1 MIAKT
6 NNWQLLF
13 GKRSELMFVVM
24 IIGILLVLFMP
35 IPAFLLDLLLILNLS
50 FALVLFL
57 LTFYIDK
64 PLSFSTFPSLL
75 LIATLF
81 RLALNI
87 SATRLILTHAE
98 AGKVIEAIG
107 TYVIQGNYIV
117 GLVVFLILIVVQ
129 FIVVTNGAQRV
140 AEVAARFTLDSL
152 PGKQM
157 SIDAEMNLGLIDHNT
172 ARKRR
177 QALEKETNFYGAM
190 DGASK
195 FVKGDAIAGIIIILI
210 DIIAGL
216 TIGLSQHAMSWS
228 GALHTYTLL
237 TVGDGIITQIPA
249 LIISTATG
257 VIVTRAATDAE
268 LGQEVSRQISAY
280 PKILVMV
287 SIGLFVLMLLPG
299 IPGLPVFIV
308 LALLVFLSYL
318 TIKRFKAGENNT
330 DNSNTTDNDSKT
342 PHRDVES
349 VLVVHPI
356 AINLHSQLQAIIGSK
371 HELLKSR
378 IDQFRIKYAQEIG
391 FILPSVHI
399 AFSNTLKENHY
410 EITFNEIKV
419 GEGLLM
425 PQHQLAINAHN
436 APIQLAG
443 IATVDPTYQLPAIWV
458 DENAVDKAK
467 AQKLTV
473 VSSLNVLMTHF
484 SQKVRLHTAELLTR
498 QALEARLHT
507 LKSTHENL
515 IDEAIPE
522 VINLSVL
529 QQILKQL
536 LKEQVPIRQLA
547 TILEVIIDEGKAQN
561 QPAHLIEK
569 IRQRLANTICYQLM
583 KEHKELHV
591 LTLAP
596 QLEQSFHQAL
606 SENNFQTLVLAPTVI
621 ERFSKSL
628 LKQVETMLA
637 HNHPPVL
644 LTNTP
649 LRRHLRL
656 ITERIFQQLTILSI
670 DEIPQ
675 HVALK
680 SFATVTGES
689 NA

>member
-1 MIAKT
+1 MH

-13 GKRSELMFVVM
+13 GKRSELIFVMM
-24 IIGILLVLFMP
+24 IVGVLLVLFMP
-35 IPAFLLDLLLILNLS
+35 IPAFLLDLLLIMNLS
-50 FALVLFL
+50 FALTLFL

-75 LIATLF
+75 LIATLL

-216 TIGLSQHAMSWS
+216 SIGLSQHGMSWNT
-228 GALHTYTLL
+228 ALHTYTLL

-287 SIGLFVLMLLPG
+287 SIGLFVLLLLPG
-299 IPGLPVFIV
+299 VPGIPVFIV
-308 LALLVFLSYL
+308 LCILSFLAY
-318 TIKRFKAGENNT
+318 IPVKRFKAQ
-330 DNSNTTDNDSKT
+330 SLDSKEPQATDVAMDT
-342 PHRDVES
+342 PES
-349 VLVVHPI
+349 HALKAALNVHPI
-356 AINLHSQLQAIIGSK
+356 AIYLHPSLQTISGQNNE
-371 HELLKSR
+371 ELHKR
-378 IDQFRIKYAQEIG
+378 ITQFRLKYAQEIG
-391 FILPSVHI
+391 FILPPVHI
-399 AFSNTLKENHY
+399 AMQNTLELNHY
-410 EITFNEIKV
+410 ELSFNEAKV
-419 GEGLLM
+419 AIGTLV
-425 PQHQLAINAHN
+425 PQHELAINPHN
-436 APIQLAG
+436 SPIDLTG
-443 IATVDPTYQLPAIWV
+443 IATTDPTYHLPAIWV
-458 DENAVDKAK
+458 SDQQIEKAK

-473 VSSLNVLMTHF
+473 VSGLNVLMTHF
-484 SQKVRLHTAELLTR
+484 SQKVHLHATELFTR
-498 QALEARLHT
+498 QALEYRLNE
-507 LKSTHENL
+507 LRATHETLVDEL
-515 IDEAIPE
+515 IPNTIS
-522 VINLSVL
+522 LSHL
-529 QQILKQL
+529 HQILKQL
-536 LKEQVPIRQLA
+536 LKEQVSIRHL
-547 TILEVIIDEGKAQN
+547 TIILEAIMDEGKENN
-561 QPAHLIEK
+561 QLSHLIEK
-569 IRQRLANTICYQLM
+569 VRQRLASSICQSLL
-583 KEHKELHV
+583 KDRDALHV
-591 LTLAP
+591 LTLEP
-596 QLEQSFHQAL
+596 QLEHQLQKALQENNYQAL
-606 SENNFQTLVLAPTVI
+606 ALAPNVL
-621 ERFSKSL
+621 ESFSKSL
-628 LKQVETMLA
+628 LKQVEKMLA
-637 HNHPPVL
+637 QNHTPVL
-644 LTNTP
+644 LTNTT
-649 LRRHLRL
+649 LRRHVHSL
-656 ITERIFQQLTILSI
+656 TERIFQQLSIISI

-675 HVALK
+675 HIQLR
-680 SFATVTGES
+680 SFATITGVQH
-689 NA
+689 A